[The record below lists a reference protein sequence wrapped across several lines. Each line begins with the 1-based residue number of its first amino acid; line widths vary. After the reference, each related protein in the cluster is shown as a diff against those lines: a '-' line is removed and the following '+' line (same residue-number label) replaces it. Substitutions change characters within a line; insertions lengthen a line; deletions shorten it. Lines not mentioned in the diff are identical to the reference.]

1 MSETRVLTLDAA
13 AARAL
18 EERLR
23 RELPP
28 DAEWRRVDHA
38 RFAVKALGASV
49 VCYTSGKLVVQGKVL
64 DAFAR
69 EFLDGLAAAAPKAAG
84 AKGAADAPL
93 PFDAPTIGSD
103 EAGKG
108 DYFGPLVVASVYIEP
123 AAAAELAALRV
134 ADSKTLSDQRMYPMA
149 ERIEQRFDCEVRTLM
164 PPDYNARWAADP
176 NVNHVLADLHADA
189 IAALLA
195 RHPEA
200 TVVVDRFA
208 SEQVLAQRLRQRAAP
223 RRLVQVPRA
232 EAHPVVGAA
241 SIVARVHFLEGLARC
256 QEDSG
261 TDLHKG
267 AGPPADEA
275 ARRAFA
281 IGGRALLARVAKL
294 HFKNSQRIEGLQP

>member
-1 MSETRVLTLDAA
+1 VSETQVLTLDAT
-13 AARAL
+13 AAREL
-18 EERLR
+18 EQRLR

-38 RFAVKALGASV
+38 RFAVKALGV
-49 VCYTSGKLVVQGKVL
+49 NLVCYTSGKLVVQGKVL

-69 EFLDGLAAAAPKAAG
+69 EFLGGLAAAPTAARSDE
-84 AKGAADAPL
+84 KL
-93 PFDAPTIGSD
+93 LFDTPTIGSD

-123 AAAAELAALRV
+123 QRAPELAAIGV
-134 ADSKTLSDQRMYPMA
+134 ADSKTLTDLRMFPIA
-149 ERIEQRFDCEVRTLM
+149 EHIEREFDCEVRALM
-164 PPDYNARWAADP
+164 PAEYNARWAADP

-189 IAALLA
+189 IATLVG

-200 TVVVDRFA
+200 MVLVDRFA
-208 SEQVLAQRLRQRAAP
+208 SGDVLASRLRRRAAP

-241 SIVARVHFLEGLARC
+241 SIVARVHFLEGFRRC
-256 QEDSG
+256 EEDSG

-267 AGPPADEA
+267 AGAPVDVA
-275 ARRAFA
+275 ARAAFA
-281 IGGRALLARVAKL
+281 IGGHALMGRIAKL
-294 HFKNSQRIEGLQP
+294 HFKNSERVPGLRT